1 MNYIKFPVI
10 IQFGQKFIGDGLLFS
25 EGENWKKKRKI
36 LNQVFNFNFIKSQ
49 YPRIIHYCQSTLDEM
64 EADAIRDGN
73 SFEYSVNK
81 FAVSFSVKAIF
92 GGFLGEAAE
101 K

>member
-1 MNYIKFPVI
+1 MIEEDSF
-10 IQFGQKFIGDGLLFS
+10 
-25 EGENWKKKRKI
+25 
-36 LNQVFNFNFIKSQ
+36 
-49 YPRIIHYCQSTLDEM
+49 LDEM